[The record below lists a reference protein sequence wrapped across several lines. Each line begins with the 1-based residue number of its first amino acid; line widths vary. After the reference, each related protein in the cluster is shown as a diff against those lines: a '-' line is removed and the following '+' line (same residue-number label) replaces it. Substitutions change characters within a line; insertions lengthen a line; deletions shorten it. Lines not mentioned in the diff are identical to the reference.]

1 MALFDVFLE
10 EAGTAATPRATVVSE
25 DALAA
30 YLDVATTV
38 GLSADALGHLHESRL
53 HAAGSRKI
61 TGSYYTPPDLVEAL
75 LRRTLG
81 RIIAERRVLGIES
94 VAAIRVHDPA
104 CGSGN
109 FLVKA
114 ATMIQ
119 QALVDLGMSELD
131 ARRIAFG
138 SCVTGTDNDPIAVDI
153 CRFVLHR
160 DSQAL
165 GDGSALIETIVVGD
179 SLLMPRPTEAVDL
192 VIGNPPFLSQL
203 SSGTAATKEYR
214 LALKRRFG
222 DALGSYTDPAA
233 IFMLSAVERVRV
245 DGGIACLI
253 QPVSFL
259 ASRDASAIRAR
270 LIEEA
275 VLEELWLAL
284 ERVFDAGVDVCAPV
298 LVRGGREASTTVL
311 TGREMTEFATA
322 DAPTPGQS
330 WSTFLALT
338 RSVPIPVLQSA
349 GTLGDIAEA
358 TADFRDQ
365 FYGVSPHVVDE
376 PAGGADLPRLATV
389 GLIDPAHFMWGR
401 RHTKIGGRQFET
413 PRVVLADLDD
423 KLQRWARS
431 RLVPKLLLA
440 TQSRVLEVIVDEQGD
455 LLPSVPVVTITT
467 TPDRLWHVA
476 ACISSPPVA
485 AWAFHEYLGTALS
498 VDALKLSPTQV
509 KTLPLP
515 VDDDA
520 WREGSDAFREASN
533 ATDSL
538 ERDAAL
544 SRMGTAMCRA
554 YGVDPDGPIRQWW
567 AGRMGVSGAT

>member
-1 MALFDVFLE
+1 MALFDDLFE
-10 EAGTAATPRATVVSE
+10 DAGIAEVPPATVISE
-25 DALAA
+25 GALAA

-38 GLSADALGHLHESRL
+38 GLSADALGHLHECRL
-53 HAAGSRKI
+53 SSAGSRKI
-61 TGSYYTPPDLVEAL
+61 TGSYYTPPDVVDGL

-81 RIIAERRVLGIES
+81 RLLAERRVLGIDS
-94 VAAIRVHDPA
+94 VAAIRVLDPA

-109 FLVKA
+109 FLVTA
-114 ATMIQ
+114 AKMIQ
-119 QALVDLGMSELD
+119 QTLVDLGMPDLD

-138 SCVTGTDNDPIAVDI
+138 SCVTGTDIDPIAVDI

-165 GDGSALIETIVVGD
+165 GDGSTLMETIVVGD
-179 SLLMPRPTEAVDL
+179 SLLMPRPAEAVDL

-203 SSGTAATKEYR
+203 SSGTAATKDYR
-214 LALKRRFG
+214 AALKRRFG
-222 DALGSYTDPAA
+222 DALGGYTDPAA
-233 IFMLSAVERVRV
+233 IFMLFAVERVRA

-259 ASRDASAIRAR
+259 ASRDASAIRSR
-270 LIEEA
+270 LTEES
-275 VLEELWLAL
+275 VLQELWLAPD
-284 ERVFDAGVDVCAPV
+284 RVFDAGVDVCAPV
-298 LVRGGREASTTVL
+298 LVRGSREASTTVL
-311 TGREMTEFATA
+311 TGRQMTEFATA
-322 DAPTPGQS
+322 DAPTSGRS

-338 RSVPIPVLQSA
+338 RSVPLPALQSA

-365 FYGVSPHVVDE
+365 FYGVAPHVVDE
-376 PAGGADLPRLATV
+376 PKGGADLPRLATV

-401 RHTKIGGRQFET
+401 RRTKIGGRQFDA
-413 PRVVLADLDD
+413 PRVVLANLDQ
-423 KLQRWARS
+423 KLQRWAAS

-440 TQSRVLEVIVDEQGD
+440 TQSRVLEVIVDEQGE
-455 LLPSVPVVTITT
+455 LLPSVPVITITT

-515 VDDDA
+515 VDTDA
-520 WREGSDAFREASN
+520 WREGSDAFREASKAN
-533 ATDSL
+533 DNL
-538 ERDAAL
+538 ERDDAL
-544 SRMGTAMCRA
+544 SRMGVAMCRA
-554 YGVDPDGPIRQWW
+554 YGVDPNGPVRKWW
-567 AGRMGVSGAT
+567 ADRMGVSVAT